1 MINST
6 SELVIRPLRL
16 SQDLFSGALRTRK
29 LPAHM
34 AHRIY
39 YSACELN
46 DVPASLIEIGDV
58 DRRFEDAVLTV
69 NIVWD

>member
-1 MINST
+1 
-6 SELVIRPLRL
+6 
-16 SQDLFSGALRTRK
+16 
-29 LPAHM
+29 M

-46 DVPASLIEIGDV
+46 DVLANLIEIGDV